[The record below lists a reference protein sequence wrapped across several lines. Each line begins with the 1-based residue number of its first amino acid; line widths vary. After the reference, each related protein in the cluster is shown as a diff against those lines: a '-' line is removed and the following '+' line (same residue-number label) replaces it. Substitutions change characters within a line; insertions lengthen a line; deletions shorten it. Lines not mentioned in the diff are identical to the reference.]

1 MHFSLHRTDHTPN
14 FKTRIGL
21 FKIAGFRRWMVFF
34 SGSELIDDV
43 RKASDDVLSGKKSI
57 EEVRWCVNGELIIIW
72 IIQFFQ
78 SEYTLKVLNA
88 NDKYSTDIVRS
99 QLTRNIAVTFEEVRE
114 EITMAI
120 EDLIPT
126 CEDSAWKVLG
136 EEAIPHKSCRVGQS
150 PLSRYRS
157 TRNLS
162 CYKSYFRWSSSMF
175 VIFSCPF
182 SPFGP
187 FYLILFYAQAEIM
200 TIRI

>member
-126 CEDSAWKVLG
+126 CEDSAWKSLRRRSYISQG
-136 EEAIPHKSCRVGQS
+136 MQNG
-150 PLSRYRS
+150 SR
-157 TRNLS
+157 
-162 CYKSYFRWSSSMF
+162 
-175 VIFSCPF
+175 
-182 SPFGP
+182 SPF
-187 FYLILFYAQAEIM
+187 
-200 TIRI
+200 